1 MVFRKVL
8 IANRGEIAVRIIA
21 ACRDLG
27 IRTVAVYSEAD
38 RTAMHVL
45 LADEAVCV
53 GPPPAT
59 ESYLNI
65 PNIISAA
72 EVTGAEAIHP
82 GYGFLSENAD
92 FAEICES
99 CNIRFIGPPAAAI
112 RKMGDKAQARQLA
125 LEAGVPVIPG
135 SEGIVEDEEQARKL
149 ARKLGYPVLLKA
161 AAGGGGKGMRIVRGE
176 RELETAFRTAQ
187 VEAARAF
194 GRPDLY
200 MEKYLVEPRHIEVQV
215 LADAHGNAV
224 YLFERE
230 CSIQRRHQ
238 KIIEE
243 APSPVLTPK
252 LRQKLGEAAL
262 RLVRAVG
269 YVNAGTLEFLVDR
282 DGYFY
287 FIEMNTRIQVEHPVT
302 EMITGIDIVRQQ
314 IRIAAGEPLPW
325 SQADLRIRGHAI
337 ECRVCAEDPWTFMP
351 SAGTVTRFIAP
362 QAFGV
367 RIDTALYS
375 PYTVPPYYDSLLAK
389 VIAWGEDR
397 EEAIARMVRALTLLR
412 VEGIQTNVPLHLR
425 ILEDEAFRRGR
436 FSTQYLENVLPRL
449 QPAAGSAS

>member
-38 RTAMHVL
+38 RAAMHVL
-45 LADEAVCV
+45 LADEAICV

-125 LEAGVPVIPG
+125 LEVGVPVIPG

-161 AAGGGGKGMRIVRGE
+161 AAGGGGKGMRVVRGE

-215 LADAHGNAV
+215 LADTHGNAV

-238 KIIEE
+238 KVIEE

-282 DGYFY
+282 DGHFY
-287 FIEMNTRIQVEHPVT
+287 FIEANTRIQVEHPVT
-302 EMITGIDIVRQQ
+302 EMVTGIDIVRQQ
-314 IRIAAGEPLPW
+314 IRIAAGEALPW

-397 EEAIARMVRALTLLR
+397 AEAIARMVRALTLLR
-412 VEGIQTNVPLHLR
+412 VEGIQTNIPLHLR
-425 ILEDEAFRRGR
+425 ILEDEAFRQGR
-436 FSTQYLENVLPRL
+436 FSTQYLESILPRW
-449 QPAAGSAS
+449 QAAASPP

>member
-8 IANRGEIAVRIIA
+8 IANRGEIAVRVIA

-38 RTAMHVL
+38 REAMHVL
-45 LADEAVCV
+45 LADEAICI

-99 CNIRFIGPPAAAI
+99 CHIRFIGPPAAAM
-112 RKMGDKAQARQLA
+112 RKMRDKAQARQLA
-125 LEAGVPVIPG
+125 LEVGVPVIPG
-135 SEGIVEDEEQARKL
+135 SEGVVEDEEQARKL

-200 MEKYLVEPRHIEVQV
+200 MEKYLVEPRHIEIQV
-215 LADAHGNAV
+215 LADAYGHAV

-238 KIIEE
+238 KVIEE

-252 LRQKLGEAAL
+252 LRQKIGEAAL

-282 DGYFY
+282 DGQFY

-302 EMITGIDIVRQQ
+302 EMITGVDIVRQQ

-325 SQADLRIRGHAI
+325 SQEDLRIHGHAI

-351 SAGTVTRFIAP
+351 SAGTVTRFVAP

-397 EEAIARMVRALTLLR
+397 EEAIARMVRALSMLR
-412 VEGIQTNVPLHLR
+412 IEGIVTNIPLHLR
-425 ILEDEAFRRGR
+425 ILQDVAFRRGR
-436 FSTQYLENVLPRL
+436 FSTQYLESVLPRL
-449 QPAAGSAS
+449 QPATQRA

>member
-1 MVFRKVL
+1 MFRKVL

-38 RTAMHVL
+38 RAAMHVL
-45 LADEAVCV
+45 LADEAICV

-125 LEAGVPVIPG
+125 LEVGVPVIPG

-200 MEKYLVEPRHIEVQV
+200 MEKYLVEPRHIEIQV

-238 KIIEE
+238 KVIEE

-282 DGYFY
+282 DGRFY

-302 EMITGIDIVRQQ
+302 EMVTGVDIVRQQ

-325 SQADLRIRGHAI
+325 SQDDLRIRGHAI

-397 EEAIARMVRALTLLR
+397 EEALSRMVRALTLLR
-412 VEGIQTNVPLHLR
+412 VEGIQTNIPLHLR

-436 FSTQYLENVLPRL
+436 FSTQYLESILPRW
-449 QPAAGSAS
+449 QVTASP

>member
-38 RTAMHVL
+38 RAAMHVL
-45 LADEAVCV
+45 LADEAICV

-125 LEAGVPVIPG
+125 LEVGVPVIPG

-161 AAGGGGKGMRIVRGE
+161 AAGGGGKGMRVVRGE

-215 LADAHGNAV
+215 LADTHGNAV

-238 KIIEE
+238 KVIEE

-282 DGYFY
+282 DGHFY
-287 FIEMNTRIQVEHPVT
+287 FIEANTRIQVEHPVT
-302 EMITGIDIVRQQ
+302 EMVTGIDIVRQQ
-314 IRIAAGEPLPW
+314 IRIAAGEALPW

-397 EEAIARMVRALTLLR
+397 AEAITRMVRALTLLR
-412 VEGIQTNVPLHLR
+412 VEGIQTNIPLHLR
-425 ILEDEAFRRGR
+425 ILEDEAFRQGR
-436 FSTQYLENVLPRL
+436 FSTQYLESILPRW
-449 QPAAGSAS
+449 QATASPP

>member
-8 IANRGEIAVRIIA
+8 IANRGEIAVRVIA

-38 RTAMHVL
+38 REAMHVL
-45 LADEAVCV
+45 LADEAICI

-99 CNIRFIGPPAAAI
+99 CHIRFIGPPAAAI

-125 LEAGVPVIPG
+125 LEVGVPVIPG
-135 SEGIVEDEEQARKL
+135 SEGVVEDEEQARKL

-200 MEKYLVEPRHIEVQV
+200 MEKYLVEPRHIEIQV
-215 LADAHGNAV
+215 LADAYGHAV

-238 KIIEE
+238 KVIEE

-252 LRQKLGEAAL
+252 LRQKIGEAAL

-282 DGYFY
+282 DGQFY

-302 EMITGIDIVRQQ
+302 EMITGVDIVRQQ

-325 SQADLRIRGHAI
+325 SQEDLRIHGHAI

-351 SAGTVTRFIAP
+351 SAGTVTRFVAP

-397 EEAIARMVRALTLLR
+397 EEAIARMVRALSMLR
-412 VEGIQTNVPLHLR
+412 IEGIVTNIPLHLR
-425 ILEDEAFRRGR
+425 ILQDVAFRRGR
-436 FSTQYLENVLPRL
+436 FSTQYLESVLPRL
-449 QPAAGSAS
+449 QPATQRA

>member
-8 IANRGEIAVRIIA
+8 IANRGEIAVRVIA

-38 RTAMHVL
+38 REAMHVL

-99 CNIRFIGPPAAAI
+99 CNIQFIGPPASVI
-112 RKMGDKAQARQLA
+112 RKMGDKVQARQLA

-215 LADAHGNAV
+215 LADVHGNAV

-238 KIIEE
+238 KVIEE

-252 LRQKLGEAAL
+252 LRQKVGEAAL
-262 RLVRAVG
+262 RLARAVG

-282 DGYFY
+282 DGHFY

-302 EMITGIDIVRQQ
+302 EMVTGIDIVRQQ
-314 IRIAAGEPLPW
+314 IRVAAGEALPW
-325 SQADLRIRGHAI
+325 SQADLQVRGHAI
-337 ECRVCAEDPWTFMP
+337 ECRVCAEDPWTFLP

-367 RIDTALYS
+367 RVDTALYS

-397 EEAIARMVRALTLLR
+397 EEAITRMVRALTLFR
-412 VEGIQTNVPLHLR
+412 VEGIPTNVPLHLR

-436 FSTQYLENVLPRL
+436 FSTQYLENVLSRL
-449 QPAAGSAS
+449 QSAAGRQ

>member
-8 IANRGEIAVRIIA
+8 IANRGEIAVRVIA

-38 RTAMHVL
+38 REAMHVL
-45 LADEAVCV
+45 LADEAICI

-59 ESYLNI
+59 ESYLNV

-125 LEAGVPVIPG
+125 LEVGVPVIPG

-161 AAGGGGKGMRIVRGE
+161 AAGGGGKGMRIVRSE

-200 MEKYLVEPRHIEVQV
+200 MEKYLVEPRHIEIQV
-215 LADAHGNAV
+215 LADAYGHAV

-238 KIIEE
+238 KVIEE

-252 LRQKLGEAAL
+252 LRQKIGEAAL

-282 DGYFY
+282 DGQFY

-302 EMITGIDIVRQQ
+302 EMITGVDIVRQQ

-325 SQADLRIRGHAI
+325 SQEDLRIHGHAI

-351 SAGTVTRFIAP
+351 SAGTVTRFVAP

-397 EEAIARMVRALTLLR
+397 EEAIARMVRALSMLR
-412 VEGIQTNVPLHLR
+412 IEGIVTNIPLHLR
-425 ILEDEAFRRGR
+425 ILQDAAFRRGR
-436 FSTQYLENVLPRL
+436 FSTQYLESVLPRL
-449 QPAAGSAS
+449 QPATQRA

>member
-38 RTAMHVL
+38 RAAMHVL
-45 LADEAVCV
+45 LADEAICV

-125 LEAGVPVIPG
+125 LEVGVPVIPG

-161 AAGGGGKGMRIVRGE
+161 AAGGGGKGMRVVRGE

-215 LADAHGNAV
+215 LADTHGNAV

-238 KIIEE
+238 KVIEE

-282 DGYFY
+282 DGHFY
-287 FIEMNTRIQVEHPVT
+287 FIEANTRIQVEHPVT
-302 EMITGIDIVRQQ
+302 EMVTGIDIVRQQ
-314 IRIAAGEPLPW
+314 IRIAAGEALPW

-362 QAFGV
+362 QAFGA

-397 EEAIARMVRALTLLR
+397 AEAIARMVRALTLLR
-412 VEGIQTNVPLHLR
+412 VEGIQTNIPLHLR
-425 ILEDEAFRRGR
+425 ILEDEAFRQGR
-436 FSTQYLENVLPRL
+436 FSTQYLESILPRW
-449 QPAAGSAS
+449 QAMTSPS

>member
-38 RTAMHVL
+38 REAMHVL
-45 LADEAVCV
+45 LADEAICV

-72 EVTGAEAIHP
+72 EITGAEAIHP

-99 CNIRFIGPPAAAI
+99 CHIRFIGPPATAI

-125 LEAGVPVIPG
+125 LEVGVPVIPG
-135 SEGIVEDEEQARKL
+135 SEGTVEDEEQARKL

-187 VEAARAF
+187 AEAARAF

-200 MEKYLVEPRHIEVQV
+200 MEKYLIEPRHIEVQV
-215 LADAHGNAV
+215 LADAYGNAV

-238 KIIEE
+238 KVIEE

-252 LRQKLGEAAL
+252 LRQELGEAAL

-282 DGYFY
+282 DGHFY
-287 FIEMNTRIQVEHPVT
+287 FIEANTRIQVEHPVT

-314 IRIAAGEPLPW
+314 IRIAAGEALPW
-325 SQADLRIRGHAI
+325 TQADLQIRGHAI

-351 SAGTVTRFIAP
+351 SAGTVTRYIAP
-362 QAFGV
+362 QTFGV

-375 PYTVPPYYDSLLAK
+375 PYRVPPYYDSLLAK

-397 EEAIARMVRALTLLR
+397 AEAIARMARALTLLR
-412 VEGIQTNVPLHLR
+412 VEGIRTNIPLHLQ
-425 ILEDEAFRRGR
+425 ILEDEAFHQGR
-436 FSTQYLENVLPRL
+436 FSTQYLESVLPHL
-449 QPAAGSAS
+449 QTVASSK